1 MQAMQGPDA
10 KGSRIGENIRYMKPI
25 LAFLIFAT
33 ASFATAQ
40 TMNMQEIAQALGV
53 SCDYCHSAPR
63 GSGSPEPKKDIAR
76 AMMAM
81 TRDLNTKVQEAT
93 GKTAAETTKVEC
105 ITCHHGAAIPQ
116 PLSAIILRTIGE
128 HGGAAAVEQYRDLR
142 KQFYSRATYDF
153 SEDALLQMVQRVVQG
168 RPDDAIALLRMNLE
182 FNPQSAKTYALI
194 GFAYTRKVD
203 DASAITNLQ
212 KSLELDPT
220 NAMVRG
226 QLEQLQEYRRRR
238 QQQ

>member
-1 MQAMQGPDA
+1 
-10 KGSRIGENIRYMKPI
+10 MKWTW
-25 LAFLIFAT
+25 AFLVG
-33 ASFATAQ
+33 ASVTLAQAQ
-40 TMNMQEIAQALGV
+40 TMNMNEVAQALGV
-53 SCDYCHSAPR
+53 RCEYCHSAPR
-63 GSGSPEPKKDIAR
+63 GSGQPEPKKDIAL

-81 TRDLNTKVQEAT
+81 TRDLNAKVQEAT
-93 GKTAAETTKVEC
+93 GKPANETARVEC
-105 ITCHHGAAIPQ
+105 VTCHRGVAIPQ
-116 PLSAIILRTIGE
+116 PLSAIILRTVTE
-128 HGGAAAVEQYRDLR
+128 KGGAAAVEQYRDLR
-142 KQFYSRATYDF
+142 KQFYSRTTYDF
-153 SEDALLQMVQRVVQG
+153 SEEALLAMVQRVVQG

>member
-1 MQAMQGPDA
+1 
-10 KGSRIGENIRYMKPI
+10 MKRSWA
-25 LAFLIFAT
+25 LAFLVAAT
-33 ASFATAQ
+33 IALAQAQ
-40 TMNMQEIAQALGV
+40 TMNMPEIAQALGV
-53 SCDYCHSAPR
+53 RCDYCHSAPR
-63 GSGSPEPKKDIAR
+63 GSGQAEPKKDIALG
-76 AMMAM
+76 MMAM
-81 TRDLNTKVQEAT
+81 TRDLNAKVQEAT
-93 GKTAAETTKVEC
+93 GKSASEATRVEC
-105 ITCHHGAAIPQ
+105 VTCHRGVAIPQ
-116 PLSAIILRTIGE
+116 PLSSVILRTVAE
-128 HGGAAAVEQYRDLR
+128 KGGAAAVEQYRDLR
-142 KQFYSRATYDF
+142 KQYYSRATYDF
-153 SEDALLQMVQRVVQG
+153 SEDALLEMVQRVVQG

>member
-1 MQAMQGPDA
+1 
-10 KGSRIGENIRYMKPI
+10 MKWTW
-25 LAFLIFAT
+25 AFLVG
-33 ASFATAQ
+33 ASVTLAQAQ
-40 TMNMQEIAQALGV
+40 TMNMNEVAQALGV
-53 SCDYCHSAPR
+53 RCEYCHSAPR
-63 GSGSPEPKKDIAR
+63 GSGQPEPKKDIAL

-81 TRDLNTKVQEAT
+81 TRDLNAKVQEAT
-93 GKTAAETTKVEC
+93 GKPANETARVEC
-105 ITCHHGAAIPQ
+105 VTCHRGVAIPQ
-116 PLSAIILRTIGE
+116 PLSAIILRTVTE
-128 HGGAAAVEQYRDLR
+128 KGGAAAVEQYRDLR

-153 SEDALLQMVQRVVQG
+153 SEEALLAMVQRVVQG

-238 QQQ
+238 EQQ

>member
-1 MQAMQGPDA
+1 
-10 KGSRIGENIRYMKPI
+10 MKPTW
-25 LAFLIFAT
+25 AFVFLIVAST
-33 ASFATAQ
+33 AAQAQ
-40 TMNMQEIAQALGV
+40 TVNMQEVAQALGV
-53 SCDYCHSAPR
+53 RCDYCHSAPR
-63 GSGSPEPKKDIAR
+63 GSGQPEPKKDIAL

-81 TRDLNTKVQEAT
+81 TRDLNAKVQAAT
-93 GKTAAETTKVEC
+93 GKPANETARVEC
-105 ITCHHGAAIPQ
+105 VTCHRGVAIPQ
-116 PLSAIILRTIGE
+116 PLSTIILRTVAQK
-128 HGGAAAVEQYRDLR
+128 GGVAAVEQYLDLR

-153 SEDALLQMVQRVVQG
+153 SEEALLEMVQRVVQG

-238 QQQ
+238 QAQ

>member
-1 MQAMQGPDA
+1 MRM
-10 KGSRIGENIRYMKPI
+10 R
-25 LAFLIFAT
+25 LAWALLFG
-33 ASFATAQ
+33 ASAVLAEAQ
-40 TMNMQEIAQALGV
+40 TMNMEEISRALGV
-53 SCDYCHSAPR
+53 HCDYCHSAPR
-63 GSGSPEPKKDIAR
+63 GSGQAEPKKDIAL
-76 AMMAM
+76 AMMAL
-81 TRDLNTKVQEAT
+81 TRDLNAKVQEAT
-93 GKTAAETTKVEC
+93 GKPANETARVEC
-105 ITCHHGAAIPQ
+105 ITCHRGVAIPQ
-116 PLSAIILRTIGE
+116 PLSAIILRTVAE
-128 HGGAAAVEQYRDLR
+128 KGGAAAVEQYRDLR

-153 SEDALLQMVQRVVQG
+153 SEEALLEMVQRVVQG